1 VGLSAPASPAP
12 APADPV
18 EDLFRREY
26 AHLVSALVRVLG
38 AHHIQLAEDVVHDA
52 LVSAMSAWRFG
63 LPRDPKAWIIRAAHN
78 RAIDIIRREQRHG
91 RLLPEVASTTELT
104 DSVEAALAPAADA
117 ANQLAMMFAVCDPGL
132 TAETHVT
139 LILRWLCGLSPREIG
154 QAFLVGTQTI
164 DKRLQRG
171 RAQLRQLGHLPDADE
186 LADVEARRASVL
198 HALYLL
204 FSEGYHG
211 SNPQDPIR
219 PFLCTDALRLTELM
233 LEAKSTVHPDAHALA
248 ALFCFDLARLA
259 TRIDDE
265 GVFVPLEDQ
274 DRSRWDRALV
284 ERGLHHLARSATGD
298 RMSRWHLEAG
308 IACEH
313 AIAPSVEATDWPR
326 IVGFYDLLAQRSQ
339 SPVVALNRALAVAE
353 RDGVEAGRREVLA
366 LGDDPKLAGYPF
378 YWAARADL
386 ERRAGRQD
394 TARAHYEQAIAL
406 ARSPA
411 EQGSYQ
417 RRLDLLEKSP

>member
-1 VGLSAPASPAP
+1 MSAEEL
-12 APADPV
+12 V

-26 AHLVSALVRVLG
+26 GHLVSALARVLG
-38 AHHIQLAEDVVHDA
+38 PNNIQLAEDVVHDA
-52 LVSAMSAWRFG
+52 LLSAMSAWRFG

-78 RAIDIIRREQRHG
+78 RAVDIIRREQRHDT
-91 RLLPEVASTTELT
+91 LLPKVATTTELT
-104 DSVEAALAPAADA
+104 DTIDAALAPAADA

-139 LILRWLCGLSPREIG
+139 LILRWLCGLSPKEIG

-171 RAQLRQLGHLPDADE
+171 RTHLRQLGSLPDVDD
-186 LADVEARRASVL
+186 LVDVEDRRASVL
-198 HALYLL
+198 QALYLL
-204 FSEGYHG
+204 FNEGYHG

-219 PFLCTDALRLTELM
+219 PLLCTDALRLTELL
-233 LEAKSTVHPDAHALA
+233 LETKATAHPDVHALA
-248 ALFCFDLARLA
+248 GLFSFDLARLA
-259 TRIDDE
+259 TRVDDQ

-274 DRSRWDRALV
+274 DRRGWDRGLV
-284 ERGLHHLARSATGD
+284 DRGLQHLARSATGD

-313 AIAPSVEATDWPR
+313 AIAPSVEATDWAR
-326 IVGFYDLLAQRSQ
+326 IVAFYDLLVQRSQ

-353 RDGVEAGRREVLA
+353 RDGVEAGRRELLTLA
-366 LGDDPKLAGYPF
+366 ADPKLSGYPF
-378 YWAARADL
+378 YWAARADV
-386 ERRAGRQD
+386 ERRAD
-394 TARAHYEQAIAL
+394 HPAAARSHYERAIAL

-411 EQGSYQ
+411 ERVSYQ
-417 RRLDLLEKSP
+417 RRLDRLEIS